1 MSRSFSRMMC
11 TLAAVF
17 LLCSSA
23 KGQDTDNP
31 SDDGS
36 QASTSPDY
44 DKLLDRAVEA
54 FEAQDYVRA
63 RALFEQAYGIR
74 PNARVL
80 RGLGISA
87 LHLERF
93 TVSKHELTEALE
105 ETKQPLTATQ
115 REGVKELLSWM
126 QQNLGNLELHLKP
139 ANALVRL
146 DDEAVTEE
154 SLVVK
159 PGTHQ
164 LVVSAD
170 GYDSQE
176 RRVDVVAGQ
185 TSTVEVTLPKHATDD
200 LEAPTVAVTDVAMS
214 AFMSGGNAGLRS
226 NEGDFAPMRDREST
240 PLVEKWWF
248 WTVIGAV
255 VVGGV
260 ATTIALTSTNSKSYE
275 KGGLGGVIMPL
286 GSKP

>member
-1 MSRSFSRMMC
+1 MGRCFVRMMC
-11 TLAAVF
+11 TLVAVF
-17 LLCSSA
+17 LLCFSA
-23 KGQDTDNP
+23 KGQDNDHP

-36 QASTSPDY
+36 EASTSPDY

-54 FEAQDYVRA
+54 FEAEEYVRA
-63 RALFEQAYGIR
+63 RALFEQAYAIR

-105 ETKQPLTATQ
+105 ESKQPLTATQ

-154 SLVVK
+154 ALVVK
-159 PGTHQ
+159 PGTHR

-170 GYDSQE
+170 GYDAQE
-176 RRVDVVAGQ
+176 RSVDVGAGQ
-185 TSTVEVTLPKHATDD
+185 TSKVDVALAKQASDD
-200 LEAPTVAVTDVAMS
+200 VEAPAVAVTDVAMS
-214 AFMSGGNAGLRS
+214 AFMSGGNAGLRTT
-226 NEGDFAPMRDREST
+226 GDDFAPVRDRDST
-240 PLVEKWWF
+240 PLVEQWWF

-260 ATTIALTSTNSKSYE
+260 ATTVALTASNSKSYE

-286 GSKP
+286 TVKP